1 MTDRGPVTF
10 EINPRFSGTT
20 VVRAYADF
28 NEPDM
33 MIRNLLYCEKFSDV
47 DYRKGIAM
55 VRYLNEFFVDIRKLE
70 ELEKDG
76 WVEKSGMVYEWF

>member
-1 MTDRGPVTF
+1 
-10 EINPRFSGTT
+10 
-20 VVRAYADF
+20 
-28 NEPDM
+28 M